1 MSHLSI
7 LPTVLRDPELLVS
20 SLEQLGLCP
29 QRGGAMRGFAEAPQ
43 PVAVRVQL
51 PSGHTLGWQQQRD
64 GSLALVGDLQR
75 ISRSRS
81 LQALITRLTHCYAA
95 RLALQQAGCCFAPG
109 TVVALG
115 R

>member
-20 SLEQLGLCP
+20 SLEQLGFCP
-29 QRGGAMRGFAEAPQ
+29 LRGGLMRGFADEPQ
-43 PVAVRVQL
+43 PVDVQVGL
-51 PSGHTLGWQQQRD
+51 PGGESLGWRQQAD

-81 LQALITRLTHCYAA
+81 LQALITRLTRCYAA
-95 RLALQQAGCCFAPG
+95 RLALQQAGSAFAPG
-109 TVVALG
+109 TVSVHS
-115 R
+115 

>member
-7 LPTVLRDPELLVS
+7 LPTVLRDAELLES
-20 SLEQLGLCP
+20 SLTQLGLNP
-29 QRGGAMRGFAEAPQ
+29 VRGGVLHGFADEPQ

-51 PSGHTLGWQQQRD
+51 PGGESLGWQLQAD

-81 LQALITRLTHCYAA
+81 LQALITRLTRCYAA
-95 RLALQQAGCCFAPG
+95 RLALHQASTAFAPD
-109 TVVALG
+109 TVSVSS
-115 R
+115 